1 MYSSYSSLQQSQL
14 AAQGYYDTQSTYLL
28 VYAPGRSTA
37 LRATLADQLHRKF
50 RLADTLGSALTEG
63 VDGVLLVSEDV
74 ECMSTALMCFAK
86 ALQDGADYAVCNAV
100 FGFGGATALYQS
112 RAHLAQNRCALVS
125 RPLLERCR
133 AAAKDPENVTELLA
147 LAAQFCAHPAR
158 IPQALLHYERDI
170 CAEDAFSATGKRAFL
185 MSHVLDMTG
194 APIVLVSAVPVL
206 RSMGYEVVVLGPSDG
221 GALQLFVDAGAAG
234 RASAPPRTSGGW
246 PSAPTSSSS
255 TPWSW
260 PGRCGPSA
268 APPCRCCGGSTMPLR
283 ATPTSPTRSPRSW
296 PRMSGCTRWATTPPT
311 PCTRCGRSS
320 TSGPSSTA
328 CRTMPPRNS
337 PTMT

>member
-28 VYAPGRSTA
+28 VYAPGRNTA

-221 GALQLFVDAGAAG
+221 GALQLFVDAGAAVIT
-234 RASAPPRTSGGW
+234 R
-246 PSAPTSSSS
+246 
-255 TPWSW
+255 
-260 PGRCGPSA
+260 PGI
-268 APPCRCCGGSTMPLR
+268 R
-283 ATPTSPTRSPRSW
+283 ATPNLW
-296 PRMSGCTRWATTPPT
+296 GLALCTDLVLVNTVVLCGLPPHR
-311 PCTRCGRSS
+311 PPDPHEAGRECPAVL
-320 TSGPSSTA
+320 GG
-328 CRTMPPRNS
+328 PPRRQRHARRPARFPDRPAHLRLARLCGGGFS
-337 PTMT
+337 PLRPRLPRRQAPLCHRRLL

>member
-28 VYAPGRSTA
+28 VYAPGRNTA

-158 IPQALLHYERDI
+158 IPQALLH
-170 CAEDAFSATGKRAFL
+170 
-185 MSHVLDMTG
+185 
-194 APIVLVSAVPVL
+194 
-206 RSMGYEVVVLGPSDG
+206 
-221 GALQLFVDAGAAG
+221 
-234 RASAPPRTSGGW
+234 
-246 PSAPTSSSS
+246 
-255 TPWSW
+255 
-260 PGRCGPSA
+260 
-268 APPCRCCGGSTMPLR
+268 
-283 ATPTSPTRSPRSW
+283 
-296 PRMSGCTRWATTPPT
+296 
-311 PCTRCGRSS
+311 
-320 TSGPSSTA
+320 
-328 CRTMPPRNS
+328 
-337 PTMT
+337 